1 MQLLKS
7 IDHNAPETIPQ
18 KMANLL
24 LVVDKVCPGRSQSD
38 EMGFVDGK
46 CLSGK
51 VVFWFKNTKHKSEN
65 LYNELMAEREN
76 LILQTLSGLAKPLS
90 YT

>member
-1 MQLLKS
+1 
-7 IDHNAPETIPQ
+7 
-18 KMANLL
+18 MANLL
-24 LVVDKVCPGRSQSD
+24 LVVDKVCPGLSQSD

-46 CLSGK
+46 CLSRK
-51 VVFWFKNTKHKSEN
+51 VVFWFKNTKHKTEN
-65 LYNELMAEREN
+65 LYNELMAEREREN